1 MNDLQLEL
9 TKLIGSKEL
18 TFWCIVNDTDYDT
31 WTAIIFRE
39 RGREFIVSR
48 DNDLSKPYLERK
60 TDVEDWEIIGHP
72 PTMVDFYVWCDKKWF
87 WLTQNLTYLNVF
99 SDKQFIFTEKYDS
112 TKPLIYQDIE
122 TLNLIIDFIK
132 RKNNSN

>member
-1 MNDLQLEL
+1 MNELQLEL

-31 WTAIIFRE
+31 WTAVIFRE

-72 PTMVDFYVWCDKKWF
+72 PTMVDFYVWCDKKGF
-87 WLTQNLTYLNVF
+87 WTTQNLTYLHVF
-99 SDKQFIFTEKYDS
+99 SDDKRFIFIEKYDS
-112 TKPLIYQDIE
+112 TKELIEQSDE
-122 TLNLIIDFIK
+122 TLNLIINFIK
-132 RKNNSN
+132 SHN